1 MNAKHS
7 AELAAPEI
15 LGALEFRPS
24 GARRRDVEDLTARG
38 NEVLEG
44 LIRRHPEQRMW
55 AHRRPRHSPDLPEPG
70 YA

>member
-15 LGALEFRPS
+15 LGALELRPG
-24 GARRRDVEDLTARG
+24 GARRRDLEDLTARC

-44 LIRRHPEQRMW
+44 LTRRHPEQRMW
-55 AHRRPRHSPDLPEPG
+55 AHRRP
-70 YA
+70 